1 MTAMDVNAR
10 DVAACRALQKRHGTS
25 YFFATRFLPARH
37 RWAVHAL
44 YAFFRVADEIV
55 DAEPAGGDAMEDA
68 AATEAACARLRA
80 WWDRWRGVRQG
91 EPTDDPVL
99 RLTDQVF
106 RRYGIPDA
114 YADAFFESMEMDTRK
129 YAYETYEE
137 AKAYMYGSAAVVG
150 RMLTHVLGFSDEA
163 AFEKADALG
172 YAMQWTNF
180 LRDIDEDWTL
190 RRRVYLPQDRL
201 RAHGLS
207 TETIAT
213 RTWNEAFE
221 RLMREEAER
230 AHALYREAETGI
242 RFLAPDG
249 RLGVLVA
256 GRLYEGILARL
267 ERQGFNPFAGRART
281 SLAEKTVLA
290 FGAWRDVAAL
300 R

>member
-55 DAEPAGGDAMEDA
+55 DAEPVPVGSLDERVA
-68 AATEAACARLRA
+68 ADAACARLRD
-80 WWDRWRGVRQG
+80 WQRLWHRVRQG
-91 EPTDDPVL
+91 EPTQEPVL
-99 RLTDQVF
+99 RLTNQVF
-106 RRYGIPDA
+106 TRYQIPDA

-129 YAYETYEE
+129 SVYETYEE
-137 AKAYMYGSAAVVG
+137 SKAYMYGSAAVVG
-150 RMLTHVLGFSDEA
+150 RMLTHVLGYSSED

-180 LRDIDEDWTL
+180 LRDIDEDWIL

-201 RAHGLS
+201 RAHGL
-207 TETIAT
+207 TNEVIAS
-213 RTWNEAFE
+213 RTWNEALE
-221 RLMREEAER
+221 TLMREEVER

-256 GRLYEGILARL
+256 ARLYRGILTRI

-281 SLAEKTVLA
+281 SLAEKTTLA
-290 FGAWRDVAAL
+290 FGAWRDVGTL